1 MSKHKQHSSE
11 KGAVYILGMGLAA
24 GIISNLV
31 IFFFLAKL
39 VESRGMKLQAAVLPA
54 TLGAALGVAAAGYT
68 MAKLNGKAGILCG
81 GIAAAFVSVIYLI
94 GVFWNGIPIFTYHTP
109 LKLFTFA
116 AAGLFGGY
124 LGTIRP
130 SGIKRHRRAG

>member
-1 MSKHKQHSSE
+1 MSKHKQRSSE
-11 KGAVYILGMGLAA
+11 RGAVYILGMGFAA
-24 GIISNLV
+24 GAVSFLV
-31 IFFFLAKL
+31 IFFLLAKL
-39 VESRGMKLQAAVLPA
+39 VESQGMTLQAAIFPA
-54 TLGAALGVAAAGYT
+54 TLGAALSIAAAGYT

-94 GVFWNGIPIFTYHTP
+94 GIFWSGVPVFTYYTP

>member
-11 KGAVYILGMGLAA
+11 KGTVYILGMGLAA
-24 GIISNLV
+24 GIVSCLV
-31 IFFFLAKL
+31 IFFSLAKL
-39 VESRGMKLQAAVLPA
+39 VESRGMTLQASVLPA
-54 TLGAALGVAAAGYT
+54 TLGAALGVAVAGYT

-81 GIAAAFVSVIYLI
+81 GISAAFVSAIYLI
-94 GVFWNGIPIFTYHTP
+94 GIFWNGIPVFTHYTP

-124 LGTIRP
+124 LGTIHP